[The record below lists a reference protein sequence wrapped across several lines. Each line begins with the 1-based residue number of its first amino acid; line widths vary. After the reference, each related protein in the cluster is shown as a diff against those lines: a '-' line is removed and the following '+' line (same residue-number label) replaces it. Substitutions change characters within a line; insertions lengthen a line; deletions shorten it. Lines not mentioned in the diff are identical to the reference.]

1 MKFACAL
8 SLLVLAGASDANP
21 SNPLQAAIQLMDQLN
36 SKLVADG
43 VAEDKAFKKYMEWCD
58 ETTQNQRFGIDAATT
73 KKAELEA
80 AIFKA
85 DSDLEAATAAIEELA
100 GKIGKADSEV
110 KDATLIRKK
119 EEKEFLK
126 AEVELEETLSALT
139 RAISIITK
147 EMAKNPAAF
156 AQMDTSSMGGLVSAI
171 GAVVDAASLTGL
183 DRRRLQ
189 SFVQQAQEDDAL
201 GSPDPAAYKSHSTSI
216 LDTLQDLK
224 AKAEEQLATLRKEES
239 NTAQNYR
246 MLKAS
251 LDAEMAYN
259 AKEKTETEQFKS
271 DTEGQKATDTAD
283 LAATGKLLKDTQG
296 SLSTSQDDCMKTAA
310 DHDNSVANR
319 NQEIKTI
326 ASAKKVLMET
336 TSGAAQETY
345 SFIQRSSSNTK
356 SRAQQKG
363 EEVAGFIR
371 RLSQKQHSEDLAQ
384 LASKVSALMQYGSSA
399 GSDPFVKVKGL
410 IRDMIA
416 KLESE
421 AMASAKEKAY
431 CDEQMAKTEA
441 KQSELSDDIAKMTAK
456 IDLKSAQSAK
466 LKEEVKELQAQL
478 ASLAGQ
484 QAEMNAV
491 RSDQKAAFDQAKA
504 DLELGLQGV
513 NKAIVI
519 LRKYYQGDGAALVQ
533 QPAKPVFHAKAEGA
547 GGSII
552 DILEVVESEF
562 AKSLAI
568 EESTESDAVETYE
581 TRTQEIKVSTAQ
593 RSQSLKYKV
602 QEFKGLDREVAE
614 ISGDR
619 KSTNEELASVLQYY
633 AQVKA
638 RCIAKPETYEERKAR
653 RAAEITGL
661 KEALDILN
669 EETALLQVRKTRSL
683 RSGVLSA

>member
-1 MKFACAL
+1 
-8 SLLVLAGASDANP
+8 
-21 SNPLQAAIQLMDQLN
+21 
-36 SKLVADG
+36 
-43 VAEDKAFKKYMEWCD
+43 
-58 ETTQNQRFGIDAATT
+58 
-73 KKAELEA
+73 
-80 AIFKA
+80 
-85 DSDLEAATAAIEELA
+85 
-100 GKIGKADSEV
+100 
-110 KDATLIRKK
+110 
-119 EEKEFLK
+119 
-126 AEVELEETLSALT
+126 
-139 RAISIITK
+139 
-147 EMAKNPAAF
+147 
-156 AQMDTSSMGGLVSAI
+156 
-171 GAVVDAASLTGL
+171 
-183 DRRRLQ
+183 
-189 SFVQQAQEDDAL
+189 VQQAQEDDAL
-201 GSPDPAAYKSHSTSI
+201 GSPDPAAYKSHSTGI

-246 MLKAS
+246 MLTES

-259 AKEKTETEQFKS
+259 TKEKAETEQFKS
-271 DTEGQKATDTAD
+271 DTEEQKATDTAE
-283 LAATGKLLKDTQG
+283 LAATDKLLKDTQG
-296 SLSTSQDDCMKTAA
+296 SLSTTQDDCMKTAA
-310 DHDNSVANR
+310 DHDGSVANR
-319 NQEIKTI
+319 HQEIKTI

-345 SFIQRSSSNTK
+345 SFIQRSSSTVK

-363 EEVAGFIR
+363 EKVASFIK
-371 RLSQKQHSEDLAQ
+371 RLSQRQHSEDLAQ
-384 LASKVSALMQYGSSA
+384 LASRVSALVRYGASA

-441 KQSELSDDIAKMTAK
+441 KQSELSDDVARMTAK
-456 IDLKSAQSAK
+456 IDLKSAQSAR

-478 ASLAGQ
+478 ASLARE

-533 QPAKPVFHAKAEGA
+533 QPARPVFHAKAEGA
-547 GGSII
+547 GGSIV
-552 DILEVVESEF
+552 DILRVVESQF
-562 AKSLAI
+562 ARSLAA
-568 EESTESDAVETYE
+568 EEATEADSADAYE

-593 RSQSLKYKV
+593 ESQSLKYKV

-619 KSTNEELASVLQYY
+619 KSTNEELASVLKYY
-633 AQVKA
+633 AQVKD
-638 RCIAKPETYEERKAR
+638 RCIAKPETYGERKAR
-653 RAAEITGL
+653 REAEITGL